1 MVPLIEELHFSNN
14 KLYKNNDQQTTTF
27 ESFNFIEYI
36 EMVCYNWINSTIRIL
51 VHMFSLKNFVT
62 NLTWKLSITTA
73 CIYHNT
79 LKAKKY

>member
-36 EMVCYNWINSTIRIL
+36 EMVCYN
-51 VHMFSLKNFVT
+51 
-62 NLTWKLSITTA
+62 
-73 CIYHNT
+73 
-79 LKAKKY
+79 